1 MKYLLQV
8 RFNGADRAMTELPD
22 DELRATVAEFEALG
36 DVPGLLDRNQL
47 QPVATAQTVS
57 MVDGE
62 TQVTSGPPELAAGTL
77 DGYYLLDA
85 PDPEAAVA
93 LAQRIPVIRWGA
105 TVEIRPVVER

>member
-1 MKYLLQV
+1 MRYLLQV
-8 RFNGADRAMTELPD
+8 RFNGADRAMMELPD
-22 DELRATVAEFEALG
+22 DELQATVAEFEALG

-57 MVDGE
+57 MADGE
-62 TQVTSGPPELAAGTL
+62 THVSSGPPELAAGTL

>member
-1 MKYLLQV
+1 MAEKRQFQRTGV
-8 RFNGADRAMTELPD
+8 ITELSYD
-22 DELRATVAEFEALG
+22 DVVRV
-36 DVPGLLDRNQL
+36 
-47 QPVATAQTVS
+47 
-57 MVDGE
+57 
-62 TQVTSGPPELAAGTL
+62 LAPNAGTEAMA